1 MLALLFMQ
9 VAQYVRKLIVPELQ
23 SMVQGVM
30 IVLLLFM
37 HQMELVLIAQQPTTV
52 KLANKI
58 LQVVLIVQLVLLD
71 IMLIVLKNVLNAN
84 KFV

>member
-1 MLALLFMQ
+1 MQ